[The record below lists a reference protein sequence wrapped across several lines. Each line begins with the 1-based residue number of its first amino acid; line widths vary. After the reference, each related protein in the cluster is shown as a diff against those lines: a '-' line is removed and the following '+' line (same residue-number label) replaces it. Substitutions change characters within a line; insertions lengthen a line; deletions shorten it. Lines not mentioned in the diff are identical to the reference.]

1 MEFKSKDLL
10 DYTNLETLITTQFPN
25 EKAKLISS
33 KLLNYLFIQNS
44 TLYIL
49 QKNRTYKAITGD
61 ADKHLMTMTTKLI
74 ELSIKSLSKDNQ
86 DLLRLRHEKR
96 FKIINDNKDVKTYYD
111 QLFIYLNPVDEVK
124 FDITPIELHF
134 NNGYIDL
141 STGELKQRH
150 KKHRITKYIRRDYE
164 PSTKP
169 QRNYLKDTII
179 NRIYPDERERNCI
192 LSVLGS
198 ALSGLCERDQT
209 SLFLIGNGSSGKST
223 MLEITEMAIECY
235 FKSLNSETFSQS
247 STKIDKI
254 FNSYMYDPQIRISF
268 INEPKDERMDAE
280 RYKAF
285 IDGKCV
291 TTRLYKEEAHTVYH
305 SSKVITCANMLPN
318 MKFDTG
324 SKRRACAGHHK
335 STFVDDENKVD
346 ESKHIYLKNK
356 NIKKEIIEKDLLNA
370 WIDILVQKCVKWIG
384 GKEIDYSCFKEVQA
398 DMQDGNDIIQD
409 FIDGEIKLTD
419 NPKDKIGKDEMHKRF
434 SDKYPKKFLNVLQ
447 IITSLKEKGLI
458 YNSQVRRHGVKG
470 SFIGVR
476 FGSSYN
482 PEEIINECE
491 QQKDDEKE
499 ELKKQIEELKR
510 QVEEMKKQPKKKVVV
525 EEPEPESLS
534 DLEDIESETETDK
547 DTESE
552 SDNDDESPYNF
563 PVKF

>member
-49 QKNRTYKAITGD
+49 QKNRTFKAIIGD
-61 ADKHLMTMTTKLI
+61 ADKHLMTMTTMLI
-74 ELSIKSLSKDNQ
+74 ELSIKSLSDKNQ
-86 DLLRLRHEKR
+86 ELLRLKYEKR
-96 FKIINDNKDVKTYYD
+96 FKIINDNRDVKTYYD
-111 QLFIYLNPVDEVK
+111 QLYIYLNPVDEVK

-141 STGELKQRH
+141 TTGELKQRN
-150 KKHRITKYIRRDYE
+150 KKHRITKYIKRDYE
-164 PSTKP
+164 PSSKS
-169 QRNYLKDTII
+169 QRNYLRETII
-179 NRIYPDERERNCI
+179 NRIYPDESERNCI

-285 IDGKCV
+285 IDGKCI

-305 SSKVITCANMLPN
+305 SSKVITCANTLPN
-318 MKFDTG
+318 LKIDSGT
-324 SKRRACAGHHK
+324 KRRFFAGQHK
-335 STFVDDENKVD
+335 STFVDDKNKVD
-346 ESKHIYLKNK
+346 KSKNVYLKNK
-356 NIKKEIIEKDLLNA
+356 NIKQEIIEKGLLNA
-370 WIDILVQKCVKWIG
+370 WIDILVQKCVKWLNG
-384 GKEIDYSCFKEVQA
+384 DEIDYSCFKEVQA
-398 DMQDGNDIIQD
+398 EMQDSNDIIQD
-409 FIDGEIKLTD
+409 FIDGEIHQTD
-419 NPKDKIGKDEMHKRF
+419 DAKDKIGKDGMHKRF
-434 SDKYPKKFLNVLQ
+434 SEKYPKKFLNVLQ
-447 IITSLKEKGLI
+447 IITSLKEKGLN
-458 YNSQVRRHGVKG
+458 YNSQVRFNGVKG
-470 SFIGVR
+470 SFIGVK
-476 FGSSYN
+476 FKSYHN
-482 PEEIINECE
+482 PDGIDDTI
-491 QQKDDEKE
+491 DDTVDEKE
-499 ELKKQIEELKR
+499 ELKKQIEQLKMIIEKSKAKK
-510 QVEEMKKQPKKKVVV
+510 EEPKKKKTKKVK
-525 EEPEPESLS
+525 
-534 DLEDIESETETDK
+534 EDETD
-547 DTESE
+547 DENE
-552 SDNDDESPYNF
+552 DDYDFDYFEE
-563 PVKF
+563 